1 MLLSRGNGD
10 LRREEGWAWCLR
22 ASNVL
27 REATDLV
34 WTGGDCGP
42 GAGGWAARAF
52 GVSFDAAFMEV
63 PRPGYGQETGSRPMS
78 EDGAKMRWWPPEP
91 RGFLASGEDCEV
103 GSSTEARGLRRMV
116 ALEGLRCAVAL
127 CTVRSAWRGGLGAGA
142 WKGTREGDVRRCDG
156 VRVRSR
162 ECESDRGVARSALFD
177 IHWLWLV
184 PRARD
189 TLFSLT

>member
-142 WKGTREGDVRRCDG
+142 WTRGLERGTCAAVT
-156 VRVRSR
+156 
-162 ECESDRGVARSALFD
+162 ECESGVESASRTAESRG
-177 IHWLWLV
+177 
-184 PRARD
+184 PRCSIYIGCGLCRVHE
-189 TLFSLT
+189 THYFH